1 MSCGIDFRHV
11 SDPTLLWLWHRLAA
25 VALIEPLAWELA
37 YAAGAAQKSKNKQ
50 TKQCVGITGQPLTKN
65 ETKPLSHTIHKN

>member
-1 MSCGIDFRHV
+1 MTCGVGR
-11 SDPTLLWLWHRLAA
+11 SLSWDPTLLWLWHRLAA